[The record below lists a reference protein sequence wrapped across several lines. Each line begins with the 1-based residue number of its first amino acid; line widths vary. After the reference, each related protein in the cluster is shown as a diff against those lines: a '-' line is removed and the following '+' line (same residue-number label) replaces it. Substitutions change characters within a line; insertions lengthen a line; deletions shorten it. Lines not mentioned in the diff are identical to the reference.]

1 MHKKLYNPLDDH
13 RAVFLVDTLCKAAR
27 LSTIAQESLR
37 IKALSKADQSP
48 VTVAD
53 FAVQA
58 LVGRSI
64 NQAFPGEVLVGEENS
79 ETLKAKEGNKMLR
92 QVVALLEAEF
102 TDATN
107 ERVCA
112 WIDRGNGQPASQFWV
127 LDPVDGTKGFLRR
140 DQFAIA
146 LAWIKFGV
154 VELGGI
160 ACPSLD
166 LRGEGSPGTIFVA
179 RRGQGSWACNVDK
192 ISEIQPIRV
201 SSILDPTM
209 ARVLRSVESAHTN
222 EDQFER
228 VIQQLQVE
236 APPVFMDSQAKYGML
251 ATGKAE
257 LLLRL
262 LPSSSPDYREK
273 IWDQAAGA
281 VVLEE
286 AGGRITDLFGNKLD
300 FSQGITLERNRGVL
314 ASNGYMHETVLETLR
329 EQGFKK

>member
-1 MHKKLYNPLDDH
+1 MNKKLYNPLDDL
-13 RAVFLVDTLCKAAR
+13 RAVFLVDILRKAAR
-27 LSTIAQESLR
+27 LSKIAQEGLM

-64 NQAFPGEVLVGEENS
+64 DQAFPGEVLVGEENS
-79 ETLKAKEGNKMLR
+79 ETLKAKDGSKTLG
-92 QVVALLEAEF
+92 QVVALLEKEF
-102 TDATN
+102 TDTTN
-107 ERVCA
+107 ERVCT
-112 WIDRGNGQPASQFWV
+112 WIDRGNGQPTDQFWV

-146 LAWIKFGV
+146 LAWIEFGV

-166 LRGEGSPGTIFVA
+166 LRGGGSPGTIFIA
-179 RRGQGSWACNVDK
+179 RRGQGSWACNADE

-201 SSILDPTM
+201 SSILDPAR

-222 EDQFER
+222 EDQFAR

-262 LPSSSPDYREK
+262 LPSSSPGYREK

-286 AGGRITDLFGNKLD
+286 AGGRITDLFGKKLD

-329 EQGFKK
+329 EQGFKD